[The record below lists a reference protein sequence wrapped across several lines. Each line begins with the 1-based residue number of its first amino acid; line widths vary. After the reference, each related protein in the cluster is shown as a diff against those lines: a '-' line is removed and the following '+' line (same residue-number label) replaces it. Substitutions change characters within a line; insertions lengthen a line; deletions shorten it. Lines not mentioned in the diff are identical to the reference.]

1 MKPADNIPPESA
13 SRRGTLHDY
22 SNDPYLVYFEVGE
35 HDNKAREIIE
45 SWLTEEGKAGLQAV
59 PDGYIVAIP
68 IQVTPEIVR
77 GLSAANIA
85 VYQVQRYA
93 KL

>member
-1 MKPADNIPPESA
+1 MYEA
-13 SRRGTLHDY
+13 RREQSL
-22 SNDPYLVYFEVGE
+22 
-35 HDNKAREIIE
+35 R
-45 SWLTEEGKAGLQAV
+45 SWLTEEGKARLQAV

-68 IQVTPEIVR
+68 IQLTPEIVR